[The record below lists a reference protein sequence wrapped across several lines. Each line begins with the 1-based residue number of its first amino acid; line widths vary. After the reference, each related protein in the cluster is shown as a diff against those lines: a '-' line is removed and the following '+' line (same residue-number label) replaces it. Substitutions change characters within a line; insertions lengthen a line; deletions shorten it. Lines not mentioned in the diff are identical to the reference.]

1 MFSSSD
7 LRSFMLPSI
16 FTITVMYCLPPV
28 DRAHGEALTMCVS
41 FNFHSKSI
49 KWESSQIIGPRHRE
63 VLSCSKQLPSGEVR
77 VLTTVHKVS
86 CASSLLPQSSSLLP
100 HILTSLYP
108 SLRGTYITKNKTPHA
123 QNSLKQMFCSLKF
136 ISWLSGE
143 SPVNACYLCFQAVKV
158 ENSASVNSL
167 SLFSPCQLVR
177 YSAASTAFVSHFCYM
192 ISHAGFQIN
201 CQFLANCKS
210 RLPPTPALHPLPPP
224 FCLSS
229 VPTAIKLSLH
239 LFCVLILCYF
249 RSEQSNGDSSFFAP
263 SVLSGRLM

>member
-1 MFSSSD
+1 MCSSSD
-7 LRSFMLPSI
+7 LRSCMLPSI
-16 FTITVMYCLPPV
+16 FTIAVMYCLPPV
-28 DRAHGEALTMCVS
+28 DRAQGEALTMCVS
-41 FNFHSKSI
+41 VNFHSKSI
-49 KWESSQIIGPRHRE
+49 KWESSQIIGPRHTE
-63 VLSCSKQLPSGEVR
+63 VLSCSKQFPSGEVR
-77 VLTTVHKVS
+77 VLTTVHKVC
-86 CASSLLPQSSSLLP
+86 CASSLLP
-100 HILTSLYP
+100 HVLTSLYP

-123 QNSLKQMFCSLKF
+123 QNSLKQVFCSLKF

-158 ENSASVNSL
+158 ENSASANSL

-192 ISHAGFQIN
+192 ISHAGFQIS
-201 CQFLANCKS
+201 CRFLANCKS
-210 RLPPTPALHPLPPP
+210 RLPPTPALHPLPTP